1 MNKVITPEFRV
12 SFPNVFEAR
21 AAFPGQKPKFSIV
34 MLFPKNTDFK
44 AMKQLLKDA
53 ATEEWGDK
61 IPANLKLPFR
71 DGDTEKSGIEGYA
84 GMIFIS
90 AASLQ
95 RPGLVDAAKQ
105 PIIEPSE
112 FYAGCYARASLNAFC
127 WANMGK
133 HGVSFGLMNLQK
145 LRDGEPF
152 SGKIAAEDEFDAVS
166 SGVAPAKTTAGNSD
180 LFD

>member
-21 AAFPGQKPKFSIV
+21 AAFPGQKAKFSIT
-34 MLFPKNTDFK
+34 MLFPKNSDFK
-44 AMKQLLKDA
+44 GMKDLLKA
-53 ATEEWGDK
+53 AAIEEWGDK

-71 DGDTEKSGIEGYA
+71 DGDVEKAGIEGYA
-84 GMIFIS
+84 GMIFIA

-95 RPGLVDAAKQ
+95 RPGVVDAQKQ

-112 FYAGCYARASLNAFC
+112 FYAGCYARASLNAFT
-127 WANMGK
+127 WSNMGK

-152 SGKIAAEDEFDAVS
+152 SGKVAAEDEFDAVS
-166 SGVAPAKTTAGNSD
+166 SGVATSKASAANSD